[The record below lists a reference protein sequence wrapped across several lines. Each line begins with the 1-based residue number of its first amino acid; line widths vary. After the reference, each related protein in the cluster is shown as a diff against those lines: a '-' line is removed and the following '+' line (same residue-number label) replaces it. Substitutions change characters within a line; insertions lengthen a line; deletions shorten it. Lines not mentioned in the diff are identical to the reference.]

1 MTNSLVEKMT
11 INDKQLR
18 REINNLKTENI
29 QLRSNNDALK
39 SENVQLITLLNK
51 INVDNNTQIQ
61 RVNSQFSEIAALKDE
76 NKQLKMAVDNL
87 TVSG

>member
-1 MTNSLVEKMT
+1 M
-11 INDKQLR
+11 R
-18 REINNLKTENI
+18 
-29 QLRSNNDALK
+29 
-39 SENVQLITLLNK
+39 ITLLNK

-87 TVSG
+87 TVSGYE